1 MTSGSNSTIA
11 KNTIFLSL
19 RMLFVLFVS
28 LYTSRVFLNVLG
40 VEDFGINNVVCGFVA
55 LFSFLNTSLANGIQR
70 FLNYEKEKRGDDGVN
85 QVFNTSMMIQG
96 GLAIIVF
103 GLLETVGLWY
113 VNTKMVIP
121 MERLSAALWIYHF
134 SALSAVVVILSAPY
148 TAAVMAYERMNYF
161 AFVGI
166 ADILLKLILALT
178 LHLVNYDKLIFYG
191 MALLAITI
199 LDFILYYAYSRS
211 KFPCIRF
218 SFRFSKDLFVRM
230 MSFSGWGF
238 LGTFACVAREQGL
251 NMILN
256 LFFGPVVNAARGI
269 AYQVSSALQGFV
281 SNISIA
287 AKPQMVS
294 SFAGGDSSRTVF
306 LMYSMSKISYL
317 VLLLMAIPICVDIQY
332 ILKIWLGDVV
342 PEHTS
347 SFVILI
353 IMTNF
358 MNNLNAPLS
367 NVVYATGK
375 MKAYEL
381 TFSSI
386 NLAIIPISYIALC
399 CGCLPEAVFIVY
411 FIMTVFVQIG
421 CLVVLKNLVSISL
434 MDYTKR
440 IIIPLIS
447 CSLVVIPFPY
457 LVSFYMQEGF
467 ARLVVI
473 TIVTVI
479 IAMPAFYF
487 IVLNN
492 SEKSFVSSTLKRLM
506 KKYENH

>member
-70 FLNYEKEKRGDDGVN
+70 FLNFEKEKNGEEGAN
-85 QVFNTSMMIQG
+85 MVFNTSMLIQG
-96 GLAIIVF
+96 GLAILVF
-103 GLLETVGLWY
+103 ILLETVGLWY
-113 VNTKMVIP
+113 INSKMVIP
-121 MERLSAALWIYHF
+121 IERLSAALWIYHF
-134 SALSAVVVILSAPY
+134 SAISTVVVILSAPY
-148 TAAVMAYERMNYF
+148 TATVMAYERMNYF

-166 ADILLKLILALT
+166 TDILLKLALAFT
-178 LHLVNYDKLIFYG
+178 LHMVNYDKLIFYG
-191 MALLAITI
+191 FALLIIAII
-199 LDFILYYAYSRS
+199 DFIMYYAYSRAHFTCTRF
-211 KFPCIRF
+211 KFRY
-218 SFRFSKDLFVRM
+218 SKDLFLRM

-238 LGTFACVAREQGL
+238 LGTFACVVREQGL

-294 SFAGGDSSRTVF
+294 SFAGGDSNRTVF
-306 LMYSMSKISYL
+306 LMYSMSKISFL
-317 VLLLMAIPICVDIQY
+317 VLLLMAIPICIDIQY
-332 ILKIWLGDVV
+332 ILKLWLGDVV
-342 PEHTS
+342 PNHTS
-347 SFVILI
+347 NFVILI
-353 IMTNF
+353 VLTNF

-381 TFSSI
+381 TFSLI
-386 NLAIIPISYIALC
+386 NLAILPISYIALR
-399 CGCLPEAVFIVY
+399 CGCIPESVFGVY

-421 CLVVLKNLVSISL
+421 CLIVLKKLVTFSL
-434 MDYTKR
+434 RDYTKR
-440 IIIPLIS
+440 IFVPLII
-447 CSLVVIPFPY
+447 CSLAVIPIPY
-457 LVSFYMQEGF
+457 LISLYMQEGF
-467 ARLVVI
+467 VRLVIISIVTITISLPMFYLIVLDKTEKLFVI
-473 TIVTVI
+473 TLI
-479 IAMPAFYF
+479 
-487 IVLNN
+487 
-492 SEKSFVSSTLKRLM
+492 
-506 KKYENH
+506 KKIKNKI